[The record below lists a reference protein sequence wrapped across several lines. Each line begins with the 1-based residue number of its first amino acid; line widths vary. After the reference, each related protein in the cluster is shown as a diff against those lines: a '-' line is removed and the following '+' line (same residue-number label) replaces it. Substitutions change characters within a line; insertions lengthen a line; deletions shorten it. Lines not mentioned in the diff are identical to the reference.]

1 MKRVLIVDDDARIV
15 ERLQALLSPHYETAA
30 ASTGFDALRAID
42 HDHIDAILLDLRMP
56 GLDGPGFVQ
65 ELRKRGIRTPV
76 VLMSAN
82 PNVADQAD
90 TLGAADYLVKPFEIE
105 RLEEILARL

>member
-1 MKRVLIVDDDARIV
+1 MKRILIVDDDARIV
-15 ERLQALLSPHYETAA
+15 ERLRTLLAPQYDTAA
-30 ASTGFDALRAID
+30 ASTGFDALKVMD
-42 HDHIDAILLDLRMP
+42 GDHIDAILLDLRMP

-65 ELRKRGIRTPV
+65 ELRKRGMRTPV

-82 PNVADQAD
+82 PNVADQAGA
-90 TLGAADYLVKPFEIE
+90 LGAADYLVKPFEIE